1 MRPYL
6 ETLFRLPLLFIV
18 PALAL
23 PVLVFLGQKA
33 MPQTYKVTATM
44 WVDSPASLQRNQQG
58 QIQTASSM
66 EAQTFRER
74 LSTNAFRDQVIKDAG
89 LTDSVNAL
97 KWPKGQAPGKWLAKL
112 PGMKPFAKVLGGTD
126 PADKDAAWKRAYA
139 TLLSLQIKDE
149 GNNVFTVTYLGPDG
163 EIGQKLVNAATKNYL
178 AEKAATNKRKID
190 ERNAI
195 NQGYV
200 DQARADMEGARTAY
214 QDYLG
219 TLPAEPSSNQV
230 RRLGLLQSAYEDSLR
245 NLQQLRLNQV
255 QAAESTLQEVTNDS
269 RNVLLV
275 DSPSPAKPPVPAYGM
290 KHVAVLAIAAGFLG
304 LALGGILIVFRTW
317 MDRALR
323 VTADVQLRL
332 QAPVVGSLPTINVR
346 QLRGGDSWSA
356 N

>member
-1 MRPYL
+1 LRPYL

-33 MPQTYKVTATM
+33 MPQTYKVTATL
-44 WVDSPASLQRNQQG
+44 WVDSPSTLQRNQTG
-58 QIQTASSM
+58 QIQTASAT

-89 LTDSVNAL
+89 LTDSVNNL
-97 KWPKGQAPGKWLAKL
+97 KWPKGQAPGKWLAKVPVISPL
-112 PGMKPFAKVLGGTD
+112 ARALGGTD

-139 TLLSLQIKDE
+139 TLLKLQIKDE
-149 GNNVFTVTYLGPDG
+149 GNNVFTVTYLGPEGD
-163 EIGQKLVNAATKNYL
+163 IGQKLVNAAAKNFL
-178 AEKAATNKRKID
+178 SEKAATNKRKID
-190 ERNAI
+190 ERNAV

-200 DQARADMEGARTAY
+200 DSARVDMENARNAY
-214 QDYLG
+214 QDFLG
-219 TLPAEPSSNQV
+219 TLPAEPSSNQT

-245 NLQQLRLNQV
+245 NLQQMRLNQV
-255 QAAESTLQEVTNDS
+255 QAAEGVVQEVTNDS
-269 RNVLLV
+269 RNVILV
-275 DSPSPAKPPVPAYGM
+275 DAPTPGKPPVPAYGL
-290 KHVAVLAIAAGFLG
+290 KHMAVLAIAAGFLG

-332 QAPVVGSLPTINVR
+332 QAPVVGSLPTINIR